1 MTGTLGII
9 FEIRKTRPQFH
20 AQEHYTRE
28 TARPHQPKVVYRVVF
43 RERSEVIVCNATEI
57 AFVITNEKH
66 PSATHYFSADLSQM
80 VEADIYV
87 STRIE

>member
-1 MTGTLGII
+1 
-9 FEIRKTRPQFH
+9 
-20 AQEHYTRE
+20 
-28 TARPHQPKVVYRVVF
+28 
-43 RERSEVIVCNATEI
+43 
-57 AFVITNEKH
+57 VITNEKH